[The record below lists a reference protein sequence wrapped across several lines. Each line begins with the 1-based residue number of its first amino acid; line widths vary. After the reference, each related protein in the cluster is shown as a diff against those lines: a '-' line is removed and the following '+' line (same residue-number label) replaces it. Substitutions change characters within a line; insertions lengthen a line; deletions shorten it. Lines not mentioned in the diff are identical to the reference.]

1 MTLASGHLPVLQIL
15 VPLFAAV
22 LTAFLRRGRPAWI
35 VALAASWLSLA
46 ISLLLLAEVLATP
59 EPISYVLGGWTVPFG
74 IEYRVDRLNVFVLL
88 IVNLIG
94 SAMIPY
100 AGASILKEIDDNQ
113 RAWFYTMY
121 LLCLTGLLGITVT
134 GDAFNVFVFLEVSS
148 LSTYV
153 LIAMGRHRRAL
164 LASYQ
169 YLIIGTIGATF
180 YVIGIGLLYLATGS
194 LNLADIASR
203 LQPAA
208 TEFSR
213 PVLAAL
219 AFLSVGICLK
229 LALFPMHVWL
239 PNAYTYAPSAVTV
252 FLAGTA
258 TKVAVYLLI
267 RIYFSV
273 YGVAFGLE
281 ALPVSLVLLLLSLAA
296 MLVASFSAIFEDN
309 AKRMLAYSS
318 VAQIGYITLGVA
330 LANVSGL
337 TGGLVHLFNHAIIKT
352 TLFMALGAVFFR
364 IGSVQISDMA
374 GMGRR
379 MPMTMAAFTIAG
391 LGLIGIPGTA
401 GFISKWYLAV
411 GAIEKGYW
419 VVVFLIVASSLLAV
433 IYVGRVVEAAYF
445 REPSK
450 LAQDA
455 TDPPA
460 LMLVP
465 IAVLAVLTVYFG
477 LDTRLSAGL
486 ASGAAEMLIGG
497 TR

>member
-1 MTLASGHLPVLQIL
+1 MTLVAGHLPVLQVL
-15 VPLFAAV
+15 VPLIAAV
-22 LTAFLRRGRPAWI
+22 LTAFLRRGRAAW
-35 VALAASWLSLA
+35 VATLAASWLSLA
-46 ISLLLLAEVLATP
+46 VSLALLFEVLATP

-74 IEYRVDRLNVFVLL
+74 IEYRVDRLNAFVLL
-88 IVNLIG
+88 IVNLI
-94 SAMIPY
+94 SAATTLY
-100 AGASILKEIDDNQ
+100 AGTSVPKEIDDNQ
-113 RAWFYTMY
+113 RAWFHTMY
-121 LLCLTGLLGITVT
+121 LLCLAGLLGITVT

-153 LIAMGRHRRAL
+153 LIAMGRDRRAL

-180 YVIGIGLLYLATGS
+180 YVIGVGLLYLATGS

-219 AFLSVGICLK
+219 AFLSVGVCLK

-281 ALPVSLVLLLLSLAA
+281 ALPVSFVILVLSLAA
-296 MLVASFSAIFEDN
+296 MLVTSFSAIFEEN

-318 VAQIGYITLGVA
+318 VAQIGYIMLGIA
-330 LANVSGL
+330 LANASGL
-337 TGGLVHLFNHAIIKT
+337 TGGLVHLFNHAIIKA
-352 TLFMALGAVFFR
+352 TLFMALGAVLFR
-364 IGSVQISDMA
+364 IGSVRILDMA
-374 GMGRR
+374 GLGRK
-379 MPMTMAAFTIAG
+379 MPLTMAAFAIAG

-411 GAIEKGYW
+411 GAVEKGHW
-419 VVVFLIVASSLLAV
+419 LVVFLIVASSLLAV
-433 IYVGRVVEAAYF
+433 VYVGRVVEAAYF

-455 TDPPA
+455 TDPPV

-465 IAVLAVLTVYFG
+465 MIVMALLTVYFG
-477 LDTRLSAGL
+477 LDTRPSAGL
-486 ASGAAEMLIGG
+486 ARGATEILIGG
-497 TR
+497 MQ